1 MIGEDDLLDIVSG
14 LNRDELVG
22 WVERGWV
29 APLRRDSRFFY
40 REIDVA
46 RVRLIVDIRR
56 ELHIEEDAMPMLL
69 SLVDQ
74 LYGLRRELRL
84 VAEAIGEQPESVRRG
99 IALALNRLREG

>member
-1 MIGEDDLLDIVSG
+1 MIGEDDLLDLVAG
-14 LNRDELVG
+14 LSPEELLV

-56 ELHIEEDAMPMLL
+56 DLHIDEDAMPMLL
-69 SLVDQ
+69 SLIDQ
-74 LYGLRRELRL
+74 VYGLRRELRL
-84 VAEAIGEQPESVRRG
+84 LAEAVGAQPDDVRRD
-99 IALALNRLREG
+99 IAAHLDRLRMP